1 MICNPDYDSSSAFQH
16 KLKDII
22 HKVKDVLTDAME
34 NLVKEQEK
42 EWVKM
47 TLIL

>member
-1 MICNPDYDSSSAFQH
+1 MICNPEYDSSSATQH
-16 KLKDII
+16 KLTDII

>member
-1 MICNPDYDSSSAFQH
+1 MICNPDYDSSSASQH

-22 HKVKDVLTDAME
+22 HKFKDVLTDAME